1 MKMANKGRM
10 IVSIAGYTLTEI
22 EREMLSHPMLAGIIL
37 FTQNYKNKDQVRT
50 LIAEIEAIADLP
62 IFIDQEGGYVQRF
75 GRGFT
80 SLPAPKVFGIAY
92 DIDHTSGLKLAETYG
107 GIMAEEL
114 SEFGIIN
121 LGPVCDLDAGNLVI
135 TGLSRSF
142 HLQPK
147 ACSELLFAF
156 TKGMREH
163 GMCATGKH
171 FPGHGQN
178 NGDTHDN
185 VVVDHRTLEEI
196 EQNDLV
202 PFIDLIKANQLAAIM
217 PAHII
222 YTQVDPSHTAGSSKI
237 WLNDLLRIKYGFNGV
252 IVSDCLSMKG
262 AGDGSLLDKTEQ
274 ALSFGDVAIMCHRTP
289 EEFIS
294 LLDALQEKGY
304 ELDTI
309 GQERFA
315 RWIEGSVAARSKIG
329 AKFARGY

>member
-1 MKMANKGRM
+1 MVFKMANKGRM
-10 IVSIAGYTLTEI
+10 IVSLGGTSLTEI
-22 EREMLSHPMLAGIIL
+22 ERKMLSHPMLAGIIL
-37 FTQNYKNKDQVRT
+37 FTQNYKNKDQVLA
-50 LIAEIEAIADLP
+50 LISEIEAIADLP

-80 SLPAPKVFGIAY
+80 SLPAPKVFGLTY
-92 DIDHTSGLKLAETYG
+92 DIDHDSGLKLAETYG
-107 GIMAEEL
+107 GIMAKEL
-114 SEFGIIN
+114 SEVGVIN

-135 TGLSRSF
+135 SGLSRSF
-142 HLQPK
+142 HAQPK

-156 TKGMREH
+156 TKGMSDY
-163 GMCATGKH
+163 GMSATGKH

-185 VVVDHRTLEEI
+185 VVVDHRSLEEI

-202 PFIDLIKANQLAAIM
+202 PFLDLIKANKLAAIM

-222 YTQVDPSHTAGSSKI
+222 YTQVDPNHTAGSSQI
-237 WLNDLLRIKYGFNGV
+237 WLNDLLRNKYGFNGV

-289 EEFIS
+289 EEFIA
-294 LLDALQEKGY
+294 LLDALQENGY
-304 ELDTI
+304 ELDAM

-315 RWIEGSVAARSKIG
+315 RWVEGSVAVRSKL
-329 AKFARGY
+329 AQSLHV